1 MSAANLCPILQENQ
15 WSNDAQFLAG
25 GLMWFYAAGTT
36 TPLTAYTDG
45 TALTA
50 WTNPIQLDARGETGG
65 EIWLQAGQYYK
76 IVLEGPPLFGQTHGV
91 TISTYDQISG
101 INDATLLLLSGDW
114 ETFGGTPTFLTSSSF
129 SVSGDNRAILQVNRR
144 LKLSCASGLQYGTIS
159 VASFTGS
166 VTNITLRMDAGNA
179 LDSGLSSFQYG
190 LIQTNPSSIPVAV
203 QTGTTTAGS
212 NHEIYID
219 YSSPTLNLGV
229 DSTNFGSQWPISA
242 ALSSPSGM
250 IINYAGATAP
260 TGYLECNGS
269 AISRTIYATLFN
281 AIGTTYGTGDGSTT
295 FNIPD
300 LRGYFVR
307 GWSDGSSIDS
317 GRTLGSTQTASNA
330 PHTHGINDPGHAHG
344 VNDPGHAHGISPG
357 VASWNSAAGGG
368 GGGNVQTQSNVTA
381 TQGAGTGISIQG
393 AGTGISTQSSG
404 AEARP
409 INIALMYCIKT

>member
-25 GLMWFYAAGTT
+25 GLMWFYAGGTT
-36 TPLTAYTDG
+36 TPLTVYTDG

-50 WTNPIQLDARGETGG
+50 WPNPIQLDARGETGG

-76 IVLEGPPLFGQTHGV
+76 IVLEGPPLSGQTHGV

-317 GRTLGSTQTASNA
+317 GRTLGSTQTASND

>member
-76 IVLEGPPLFGQTHGV
+76 IVLEGPPLSGQTHGV

-344 VNDPGHAHGISPG
+344 VNDPGHAHTITGY
-357 VASWNSAAGGG
+357 AATSGGPNG
-368 GGGNVQTQSNVTA
+368 PTNGSTVGSFGNFSTN
-381 TQGAGTGISIQG
+381 GAGTGISIQG

-409 INIALMYCIKT
+409 INIALMYIIKT

>member
-76 IVLEGPPLFGQTHGV
+76 IVLEGPPLSGQTHGV

-344 VNDPGHAHGISPG
+344 VNDPGHAHTITGY
-357 VASWNSAAGGG
+357 AATSGGPNG
-368 GGGNVQTQSNVTA
+368 PTNGSTVGSFGNFSTN
-381 TQGAGTGISIQG
+381 GAGTGISIQG